1 MPSDEYEDDT
11 VEVSAAALTSSS
23 SSSSSAAPKAKLPA
37 RTFPAL
43 PGVAL
48 PAAALHPKLVV
59 EAPSGAGRDASTVI
73 YSRGERGEAA
83 LELRNMEP
91 SAAQQ
96 ALRDFSHLY
105 PQRVLKWNKGYLN
118 ELAYAERR
126 CDERLPGCCSCY
138 LT

>member
-1 MPSDEYEDDT
+1 MLPLPYWITSTSLPPS
-11 VEVSAAALTSSS
+11 STSSS
-23 SSSSSAAPKAKLPA
+23 SSSSSSAPAVKLPA
-37 RTFPAL
+37 RTFAAL

-73 YSRGERGEAA
+73 YSRGGRGEAA

-105 PQRVLKWNKGYLN
+105 PQPVLKWNKGYLN

-126 CDERLPGCCSCY
+126 CDKDR
-138 LT
+138 

>member
-1 MPSDEYEDDT
+1 MPSDEYDDDT
-11 VEVSAAALTSSS
+11 EVSAAALG
-23 SSSSSAAPKAKLPA
+23 SSAAASAAAAAAKPKPPPI
-37 RTFPAL
+37 TFASL

-105 PQRVLKWNKGYLN
+105 PQPVLKWNKGYLN

-126 CDERLPGCCSCY
+126 CD
-138 LT
+138 